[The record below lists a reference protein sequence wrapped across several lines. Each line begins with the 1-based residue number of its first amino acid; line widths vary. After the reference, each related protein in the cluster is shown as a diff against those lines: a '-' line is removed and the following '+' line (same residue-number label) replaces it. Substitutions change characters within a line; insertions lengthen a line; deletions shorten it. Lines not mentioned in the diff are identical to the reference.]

1 MRAVSKEGGGFENR
15 KDLPDAWKGVRDQ
28 QLDEVSGIPGCVFVH
43 ANGFI
48 GGNKTF
54 EGALSMAKK
63 AVEM

>member
-1 MRAVSKEGGGFENR
+1 VRAVSKEGGGFENR
-15 KDLPDAWKGVRDQ
+15 KDLPDTWKGVRDQ
-28 QLDEVSGIPGCVFVH
+28 RLDEVSGIPGCVFVH